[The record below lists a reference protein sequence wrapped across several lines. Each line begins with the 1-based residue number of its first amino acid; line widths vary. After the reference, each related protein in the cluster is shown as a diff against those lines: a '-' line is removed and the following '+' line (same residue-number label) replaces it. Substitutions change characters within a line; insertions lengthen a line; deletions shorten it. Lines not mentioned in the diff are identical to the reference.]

1 MSAAP
6 LFNLGFRKSIRVD
19 GEASWKPNLNV
30 KRVVDRG
37 EVIIRDINH
46 APAVSTGNVRIFHQ
60 LMSAVVQRAYT
71 QSLMYYVCTRSLL

>member
-1 MSAAP
+1 M
-6 LFNLGFRKSIRVD
+6 FNLGFRKSIRVD

-30 KRVVDRG
+30 KRVDRG

-46 APAVSTGNVRIFHQ
+46 APAVSTGNVRIFYQ

-71 QSLMYYVCTRSLL
+71 VSNVLCMYAESIVSGGNL